1 MKRQDNLEELRARE
15 AEKTRLKEQAKRQ
28 KLREKA
34 EKFRRNQERAE
45 KIEIRRIEAEI
56 RKEQLEKQER
66 EKRRTERDL
75 ALRKEART
83 VTWRQSQAKAAQ
95 MELRKAVTNQEKF
108 FANAGGLEHNK
119 GCYEEGQKR
128 VRGQK
133 PC

>member
-1 MKRQDNLEELRARE
+1 MEELRARE
-15 AEKTRLKEQAKRQ
+15 AEKARLRDQAKRQ
-28 KLREKA
+28 KIREKA

-66 EKRRTERDL
+66 EKRRTEREL
-75 ALRKEART
+75 ALRKEARM
-83 VTWRQSQAKAAQ
+83 VTWRQSEAKAAQ
-95 MELRKAVTNQEKF
+95 LELKKAVKSQEKF
-108 FANAGGLEHNK
+108 FASAGGVEHNK